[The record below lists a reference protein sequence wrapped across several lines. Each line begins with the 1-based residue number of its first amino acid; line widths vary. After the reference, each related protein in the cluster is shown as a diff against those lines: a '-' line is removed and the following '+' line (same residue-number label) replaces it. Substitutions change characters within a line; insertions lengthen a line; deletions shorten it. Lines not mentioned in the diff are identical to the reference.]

1 MFSTILQV
9 IINIFVSI
17 SIILIFHY
25 SYNHI
30 FKKKTKDLLNHTQNE
45 KYKKIVEELEE
56 IQQIKDIE
64 SSQSS
69 PFKTELEREQMNDE
83 LMKFI
88 DSELTIEPQ
97 EI

>member
-9 IINIFVSI
+9 LINSFISV

-30 FKKKTKDLLNHTQNE
+30 FKKKTKDLDNTQNE
-45 KYKKIVEELEE
+45 KYKKIVEEIEE
-56 IQQIKDIE
+56 IQHVKNVE

-69 PFKTELEREQMNDE
+69 PFKTELEKEQMNDE

-88 DSELTIEPQ
+88 DSELTLEPQ

>member
-30 FKKKTKDLLNHTQNE
+30 FKKKIKELNHTQNE

>member
-1 MFSTILQV
+1 MFYTILQV
-9 IINIFVSI
+9 IRNILVSV

-30 FKKKTKDLLNHTQNE
+30 FKKKTKDLENTKSD
-45 KYKKIVEELEE
+45 KYKKIVEEIEE
-56 IQQIKDIE
+56 IQQIKNTE

-88 DSELTIEPQ
+88 DNELALTPQ

>member
-9 IINIFVSI
+9 IINSFISV

-30 FKKKTKDLLNHTQNE
+30 FKKKTKDLDNTQNE
-45 KYKKIVEELEE
+45 KYKKIVEEIEE
-56 IQQIKDIE
+56 IQHVKNVE

-69 PFKTELEREQMNDE
+69 PFKTELEKEQMNDE

-88 DSELTIEPQ
+88 DSELTLEPQ

>member
-9 IINIFVSI
+9 IRNIFVSV

-30 FKKKTKDLLNHTQNE
+30 FKKKTKDLDNTQNE
-45 KYKKIVEELEE
+45 KYKKIVEEIEE
-56 IQQIKDIE
+56 IQHIKNIE

-69 PFKTELEREQMNDE
+69 PFKTELEREQMSDE

-88 DSELTIEPQ
+88 DSELALKPQ